1 MKRAVRIGVFVVG
14 ITALV
19 VPFAPRHTTPLAS
32 ADSHNSTFA
41 DGTQP
46 PVPSGPM
53 KPLQGGTRTFDGT
66 QPPVPSGPMKPLLT

>member
-1 MKRAVRIGVFVVG
+1 MKRAVRIGVFVIG

-19 VPFAPRHTTPLAS
+19 VPVIPRYATPLAS
-32 ADSHNSTFA
+32 VRCDNLTFA

-53 KPLQGGTRTFDGT
+53 KPLQSRVRAFDGT
-66 QPPVPSGPMKPLLT
+66 QPPVPSGPMQPLLT

>member
-1 MKRAVRIGVFVVG
+1 MKRAVRIGVFVIG

-19 VPFAPRHTTPLAS
+19 VPFAPGHTTSLAS
-32 ADSHNSTFA
+32 VRCDNLTFA

-53 KPLQGGTRTFDGT
+53 KP
-66 QPPVPSGPMKPLLT
+66 PLT

>member
-1 MKRAVRIGVFVVG
+1 MKRAVRIGVFAIG

-19 VPFAPRHTTPLAS
+19 VSFVPCHATPVAS
-32 ADSHNSTFA
+32 VRCDNLTFA

-53 KPLQGGTRTFDGT
+53 KPLQSRVRAFDGT
-66 QPPVPSGPMKPLLT
+66 QPPVPSGPRQPLLT